1 MKFSVSGMSCAAC
14 SARVEKAVKSVNG
27 VTACS
32 VNLLTNS
39 MVVEGA
45 ASEEEIISAVE
56 KAGYGA
62 KGEKAKKEEPRQRNE
77 EKGLFFRVIASIVIS
92 LVLMYVA
99 MGHNMW
105 AFPLPKFF
113 EGNNVAI
120 GILQML
126 LAISVMIIN
135 KKFFISGFKGAIHGA
150 PNMDT
155 LVSLGSGISF
165 LYSVILLFRM
175 TAGENHLHGLYFES
189 AAMILALISLGKA
202 FEARSKGKTTDA
214 IKALTKLK
222 PSTVTVIRNDIEQ
235 TIDISGLREGDVFVV
250 RPGESIGAD
259 GIVLSGNSTVDESA
273 LTGESMPVDKT
284 EGDLVTAATINLTG
298 FIKCE
303 ALKVGEDTA
312 FSKIIKTVSE
322 ASATK
327 APIAKTADKVA
338 GIFVPTVISIAIITF
353 ICWLA
358 LDGEL
363 GFALERA
370 ISVLVISCPCALGL
384 ATPVA
389 IMVGS
394 GVGAKFGILYKNAAA
409 LEEAGRIKTVV
420 LDKTGTITKGT
431 PVVTDIISEN
441 SDLLSIAASLEKQSE
456 HPLAKAVCA
465 KAQEQGER
473 VLSCEEF
480 TMRAGSGV
488 QGKINGC
495 FVRGGKLDFMKNQID
510 EAKRKKCEMLA
521 KEGKTLLF
529 FENETESLGVIAVRD
544 EVKESSKN
552 AINRLKR
559 MGISVVMLTGDNK
572 YTAEAIGKEVGI
584 DLVKAEIL
592 PQGKAEEVRK
602 LKKGGKVAM
611 IGDGVNDA
619 PALTEADVGIAIG
632 AGSDVAIDSANI
644 VLISNDLEDGV
655 NALILGRKVLKNI
668 KENLFWAFFYNCI
681 GIPLAAGVLI
691 NLLNLQMS
699 PMLGALAMSLS
710 SICVVSNALRL
721 NLINFNSKK
730 EKKMK
735 KVVKIGGM
743 MCGHCEARVKKLLE
757 SFPQVDEA
765 AVSHTSGTAILT
777 LNAPLDDKTI
787 KNVIEED
794 GYTFGG

>member
-39 MVVEGA
+39 MVVEGS

-62 KGEKAKKEEPRQRNE
+62 KGAKAKKEKTEQCAE

-135 KKFFISGFKGAIHGA
+135 KKFFVSGLKGAIHGA

-214 IKALTKLK
+214 IKALTKMK
-222 PSTVTVIRNDIEQ
+222 PSTVTVIRNDREE
-235 TIDISGLREGDVFVV
+235 TIDISGMRTGDVFVV

-273 LTGESMPVDKT
+273 LTGESMPVDKA

-312 FSKIIKTVSE
+312 FSKIIKTVTD

-338 GIFVPTVISIAIITF
+338 GIFVPTVISIAVITF

-358 LDGEL
+358 LDGEI

-394 GVGAKFGILYKNAAA
+394 GVGAKFGILYKNAASI
-409 LEEAGRIKTVV
+409 EEAGRIKTVV
-420 LDKTGTITKGT
+420 LDKTGTITRGT

-456 HPLAKAVCA
+456 HPLARAVCA
-465 KAQEQGER
+465 KAEEQGEKTIP
-473 VLSCEEF
+473 CEEF
-480 TMRAGSGV
+480 TMSAGNGV
-488 QGKINGC
+488 EGKINGC

-510 EAKRKKCEMLA
+510 ETKRKKCEMLA

-529 FENETESLGVIAVRD
+529 FENEKESLGVIAVRD

-552 AINRLKR
+552 AVNRLKR

-602 LKKGGKVAM
+602 LKKSGKVAM

-644 VLISNDLEDGV
+644 VLINNDLEDGV
-655 NALILGRKVLKNI
+655 NALILGRRVLKNI

-681 GIPLAAGVLI
+681 GIPLAAGVFI
-691 NLLNLQMS
+691 NILNLQMS

-765 AVSHTSGTAILT
+765 AVSHTSGTAILS

-787 KNVIEED
+787 KEAVEAD
-794 GYTFGG
+794 GYTFG